1 MIACPAVSCI
11 GIGLMT
17 TFTPESGSDEW
28 IGYQA
33 LVSGSRSRQ

>member
-1 MIACPAVSCI
+1 MIACPVVCCI

-17 TFTPESGSDEW
+17 TFTPESGSNEW

-33 LVSGSRSRQ
+33 LVSGTHSRQ